1 MIELIKV
8 LKVGVFVV
16 AAVSAVQVSSRAA
29 IIVRVTA
36 YCFQWCLKLAVPFD
50 VRLAVCHVF
59 VYVASHGVRF
69 CYILLAGVG
78 VQAFVNLF
86 LFLDPNCALFQSV
99 FFSFVLLVYQLCE
112 FRNVLTKFGA

>member
-1 MIELIKV
+1 MFELIKV
-8 LKVGVFVV
+8 LKLRFFV
-16 AAVSAVQVSSRAA
+16 AAVRAVQVSSRAA

-36 YCFQWCLKLAVPFD
+36 YCFQWCLKFAVPFD

-69 CYILLAGVG
+69 CYILLTGVSD
-78 VQAFVNLF
+78 QAFVDLL
-86 LFLDPNCALFQSV
+86 LFLDPNCALFQSF

-112 FRNVLTKFGA
+112 FRNVLT